1 MIRGRGPLGFTR
13 GVARGETEQ
22 PYVFTTRLGVE

>member
-1 MIRGRGPLGFTR
+1 LGFTR